1 MKVLIILFA
10 IFTSDI
16 AFAELLKPNPAL
28 KPIEVISIQ
37 LNALK
42 DNNIP
47 YLNAGVVQT
56 WEFAHPSNRKYTG
69 PLENFIKMMYSPSY
83 VIMLDHTDHNIISVS
98 DKDFITHFFVEI
110 IDKEGNKFGFTWT
123 LEKVTTESKFIDCWM
138 TTIVSQPLPLAKT
151 A

>member
-1 MKVLIILFA
+1 MKVLIILFT

-42 DNNIP
+42 DNNNP
-47 YLNAGVVQT
+47 YLNAGVAQT
-56 WEFAHPSNRKYTG
+56 WEFAHPSNRMYTG
-69 PLENFIKMMYSPSY
+69 PLENFVKMMYAPSY
-83 VIMLDHTDHNIISVS
+83 IIMLNHSDHNIIYVS

-110 IDKEGNKFGFTWT
+110 TDKEGNKFGFTWT
-123 LEKVTTESKFIDCWM
+123 LEKVITESKFKDCWM
-138 TTIVSQPLPLAKT
+138 TVAVSQPLPLAKS

>member
-1 MKVLIILFA
+1 MKVLIILFT

-28 KPIEVISIQ
+28 KSIEVISIQ

-42 DNNIP
+42 DNNNP

-69 PLENFIKMMYSPSY
+69 PLENFVKMMSSPSY
-83 VIMLDHTDHNIISVS
+83 VIMLDHTNHNIISVS
-98 DKDFITHFFVEI
+98 DRDFITHFFVEI
-110 IDKEGNKFGFTWT
+110 TDKEGNKFGCTWT
-123 LEKVTTESKFIDCWM
+123 LEKVITESKFKDCWM
-138 TTIVSQPLPLAKT
+138 TTAVSQPLPLAKS

>member
-10 IFTSDI
+10 IFISDI

-28 KPIEVISIQ
+28 KSIEVISIQ

-42 DNNIP
+42 DNNNP

-69 PLENFIKMMYSPSY
+69 PLENFVKMMSSPSY
-83 VIMLDHTDHNIISVS
+83 FIMLDHTDHNIISVA
-98 DKDFITHFFVEI
+98 DRDFITYFFVEI
-110 IDKEGNKFGFTWT
+110 TDKEGNKFGFTWT
-123 LEKVTTESKFIDCWM
+123 LEKVIAESKFKDCWM
-138 TTIVSQPLPLAKT
+138 ITAVSQPLPLAKSV
-151 A
+151 

>member
-42 DNNIP
+42 DNNNP
-47 YLNAGVVQT
+47 YLNAGVAQT
-56 WEFAHPSNRKYTG
+56 WEFAHPSNRMYTG
-69 PLENFIKMMYSPSY
+69 PLENFIKMMYAPSY
-83 VIMLDHTDHNIISVS
+83 IIMLNHSDHNIIYVS

-110 IDKEGNKFGFTWT
+110 TDKEENKFGFTWT
-123 LEKVTTESKFIDCWM
+123 LEKVIKERKFKDCWM
-138 TTIVSQPLPLAKT
+138 TTAVSQPLPLAKS

>member
-16 AFAELLKPNPAL
+16 TLAELLKPNPSL
-28 KPIEVISIQ
+28 KPIEVVSIQ

-42 DNNIP
+42 DNNNP
-47 YLNAGVVQT
+47 YLNAGVAQT

-69 PLENFIKMMYSPSY
+69 PLESFVKMINAPSY
-83 VIMLDHTDHNIISVS
+83 VILLDHTEHNIISVS
-98 DKDFITHFFVEI
+98 DGDFIANFFVEVT
-110 IDKEGNKFGFTWT
+110 DKEGSKFGFTWT
-123 LEKVTTESKFIDCWM
+123 LEKVIAERKFKDCWM
-138 TTIVSQPLPLAKT
+138 TTAVSQPLPLAKS

>member
-1 MKVLIILFA
+1 MKVLIILFT

-42 DNNIP
+42 DNNNP
-47 YLNAGVVQT
+47 YLNAGVAQT
-56 WEFAHPSNRKYTG
+56 WEFAHPSNRMYTG
-69 PLENFIKMMYSPSY
+69 PLENFIKMMYAPSF
-83 VIMLDHTDHNIISVS
+83 VIMLNHSDHNIIYVS

-110 IDKEGNKFGFTWT
+110 TDKEGNKFGFTWT
-123 LEKVTTESKFIDCWM
+123 LEKVITESKFKDCWM
-138 TTIVSQPLPLAKT
+138 TTAVSQPLPLAKS

>member
-28 KPIEVISIQ
+28 MPIEVISIQ

-42 DNNIP
+42 DNNNP

-69 PLENFIKMMYSPSY
+69 PLENFVKMMSSPSY
-83 VIMLDHTDHNIISVS
+83 VIMLDHTNHNIISVS
-98 DKDFITHFFVEI
+98 DRDFITYFFVEI
-110 IDKEGNKFGFTWT
+110 TDKKGNKFGFTWT
-123 LEKVTTESKFIDCWM
+123 LEKVIAESKFKDCWM
-138 TTIVSQPLPLAKT
+138 TVAVSQPLPLAKS

>member
-16 AFAELLKPNPAL
+16 TLAELLKPNPSL
-28 KPIEVISIQ
+28 KPIEVVSIQ

-42 DNNIP
+42 DNNNP

-69 PLENFIKMMYSPSY
+69 PLENFVKMMSSPSY
-83 VIMLDHTDHNIISVS
+83 FIMLDHTDHNIISVS
-98 DKDFITHFFVEI
+98 DRDFITYFFVEI
-110 IDKEGNKFGFTWT
+110 TDKEGNKFGFTWT
-123 LEKVTTESKFIDCWM
+123 LEKVITESKFKDCWM
-138 TTIVSQPLPLAKT
+138 TTAVSQPLPLAKS

>member
-42 DNNIP
+42 DNNNP
-47 YLNAGVVQT
+47 YLNAGVAQT

-69 PLENFIKMMYSPSY
+69 PLENFIKMMYAPSY
-83 VIMLDHTDHNIISVS
+83 IIMLNHSDHNIIYVS

-110 IDKEGNKFGFTWT
+110 TDKEGNKFGFTWT
-123 LEKVTTESKFIDCWM
+123 LEKVIAESKFKDCWM
-138 TTIVSQPLPLAKT
+138 TTAVSQPLPLAKS

>member
-1 MKVLIILFA
+1 MKVLIILFT

-28 KPIEVISIQ
+28 MPIEVISIQ

-42 DNNIP
+42 DNNNP
-47 YLNAGVVQT
+47 YLNAGVAQT

-69 PLENFIKMMYSPSY
+69 PLKNFTKMMYAPSY
-83 VIMLDHTDHNIISVS
+83 VIILDHIDHNIIYVSVR
-98 DKDFITHFFVEI
+98 DFIAHYFVEMT
-110 IDKEGNKFGFTWT
+110 DKEGNKFGFTWT
-123 LEKVTTESKFIDCWM
+123 LEKVITESKFKDCWM
-138 TTIVSQPLPLAKT
+138 TTAVSQPLPLAKS

>member
-42 DNNIP
+42 DNNNP
-47 YLNAGVVQT
+47 YLNAGVAQT
-56 WEFAHPSNRKYTG
+56 WEFAHPSNRMYTG
-69 PLENFIKMMYSPSY
+69 PLENFVKMMYAPSY
-83 VIMLDHTDHNIISVS
+83 IIMLNHSDHNIIYVS
-98 DKDFITHFFVEI
+98 DKDFVTHFFVEI
-110 IDKEGNKFGFTWT
+110 TDKEGHKFGFTWT
-123 LEKVTTESKFIDCWM
+123 LEKVITESKFKDCWM
-138 TTIVSQPLPLAKT
+138 TAAVSQPFPLAKS

>member
-16 AFAELLKPNPAL
+16 AFGELLKPNPAL

-42 DNNIP
+42 DNNNP

-69 PLENFIKMMYSPSY
+69 PLENFVKMMSSPSY
-83 VIMLDHTDHNIISVS
+83 FIMLDHTDHNIISVS
-98 DKDFITHFFVEI
+98 DRDFITYFFVEI
-110 IDKEGNKFGFTWT
+110 TDKEGNKFGFTWT
-123 LEKVTTESKFIDCWM
+123 LEKVITERKFKECWM
-138 TTIVSQPLPLAKT
+138 TTAVSQPLPLAKS

>member
-16 AFAELLKPNPAL
+16 TLAELLKPNPSL
-28 KPIEVISIQ
+28 KPIEVVSIQ

-42 DNNIP
+42 DNNNP
-47 YLNAGVVQT
+47 YLNAGVAQT

-69 PLENFIKMMYSPSY
+69 PLESFIKMMYTQFY
-83 VIMLDHTDHNIISVS
+83 ILMLDHTDHNIIFVS
-98 DKDFITHFFVEI
+98 ERDFIMHFFVEI
-110 IDKEGNKFGFTWT
+110 TDKEGNKFGFTWT
-123 LEKVTTESKFIDCWM
+123 LEKVIAESKIKDCWM
-138 TTIVSQPLPLAKT
+138 TVAVSQPLPLAKS

>member
-16 AFAELLKPNPAL
+16 TLAELLKPNPSL
-28 KPIEVISIQ
+28 KPIEVVSIQ

-42 DNNIP
+42 DNNNP
-47 YLNAGVVQT
+47 YLNAGVAQT

-69 PLENFIKMMYSPSY
+69 PLESFIKMMYTPSY
-83 VIMLDHTDHNIISVS
+83 ILMLDHTDHNIISVS
-98 DKDFITHFFVEI
+98 ERDFIIHFFVEI
-110 IDKEGNKFGFTWT
+110 TDKEGNKFGFTWT
-123 LEKVTTESKFIDCWM
+123 LEKVIAESKFKDCWM
-138 TTIVSQPLPLAKT
+138 TTAVSQPLPLAKS

>member
-10 IFTSDI
+10 IFISDI

-28 KPIEVISIQ
+28 TPIEVISIQ

-42 DNNIP
+42 DNNNP
-47 YLNAGVVQT
+47 YLNAGVAQT
-56 WEFAHPSNRKYTG
+56 WEFAHPSNRMYTG
-69 PLENFIKMMYSPSY
+69 PLENFIKMMYAPSY
-83 VIMLDHTDHNIISVS
+83 IIMLNHSDHNIIYVS

-110 IDKEGNKFGFTWT
+110 TDKEGNKFGFTWT
-123 LEKVTTESKFIDCWM
+123 LEKVIAESKIKDCWM
-138 TTIVSQPLPLAKT
+138 TVAVSQPLPLAKS

>member
-16 AFAELLKPNPAL
+16 TLAELLKPNPAL
-28 KPIEVISIQ
+28 KPIEVVSIQ

-42 DNNIP
+42 DNNNP
-47 YLNAGVVQT
+47 YLNAGVTQT

-69 PLENFIKMMYSPSY
+69 PLESFIKMMYAPSY
-83 VIMLDHTDHNIISVS
+83 VIMLNHSDHNIIYVS
-98 DKDFITHFFVEI
+98 DKDFIIYFFVEI
-110 IDKEGNKFGFTWT
+110 TDKEGNKFGFTWT
-123 LEKVTTESKFIDCWM
+123 LEKVITESKFKDCWM
-138 TTIVSQPLPLAKT
+138 TTAVSQPLPLAKS

>member
-10 IFTSDI
+10 IFISDI

-28 KPIEVISIQ
+28 KSIEVISIQ

-42 DNNIP
+42 DNNNP

-69 PLENFIKMMYSPSY
+69 PLENFVKMMSSPSY
-83 VIMLDHTDHNIISVS
+83 FIMLDHTDHNIISVS
-98 DKDFITHFFVEI
+98 DRDFITYFFVEI
-110 IDKEGNKFGFTWT
+110 TDKEGNKFGFTWP
-123 LEKVTTESKFIDCWM
+123 LEKVIAESKFKDCWM
-138 TTIVSQPLPLAKT
+138 TTAVSQLLPLAKS

>member
-1 MKVLIILFA
+1 MKVLIILFT

-28 KPIEVISIQ
+28 MPIEVISIQ

-42 DNNIP
+42 DNNNP
-47 YLNAGVVQT
+47 YLNAGVAQT
-56 WEFAHPSNRKYTG
+56 WEFAHPSNRMYTG
-69 PLENFIKMMYSPSY
+69 PLENFIKMMYAPSY
-83 VIMLDHTDHNIISVS
+83 IIMLNHSDHNIIYVS

-110 IDKEGNKFGFTWT
+110 TDKEGNKFGFTWT
-123 LEKVTTESKFIDCWM
+123 LEKVIAESKFKDCWM
-138 TTIVSQPLPLAKT
+138 TVAVSQPLPLAKS